1 LDPLAAKKKWIMDQE
16 RSFAWDLAHRVID
29 TPRLNMWMILIPL
42 ILVYHMY
49 RHNNAVKGRSV
60 FVEHYMLSRTRS
72 LEEACHALA
81 EQRSPDIDG
90 VVARAVDLP
99 PTAQSAYKSWVTV
112 LTRHYGDLLQASGTD
127 FKDLV
132 HRVYHN
138 RSNYLIILNQLNQ
151 LEKAL
156 NSALNDGL
164 AETIADVAKTIQRIE
179 AATTEL
185 RRLQA
190 ETFFP

>member
-42 ILVYHMY
+42 ILVYH
-49 RHNNAVKGRSV
+49 
-60 FVEHYMLSRTRS
+60 
-72 LEEACHALA
+72 
-81 EQRSPDIDG
+81 
-90 VVARAVDLP
+90 
-99 PTAQSAYKSWVTV
+99 
-112 LTRHYGDLLQASGTD
+112 
-127 FKDLV
+127 
-132 HRVYHN
+132 N
-138 RSNYLIILNQLNQ
+138 RSNCLIILNQLNQ